1 MPIYEYH
8 CSQCGKEFEFMQK
21 FSDPPKT
28 VCPECGGTL
37 KKLISQC
44 TFHLKGTGWYAT
56 DYAHKSSSSSQPAKK
71 NHHSDTGTQTET
83 AKKPEKKADTPS

>member
-28 VCPECGGTL
+28 VCPECGGEL

-56 DYAHKSSSSSQPAKK
+56 DYAHKNTSSQTTKK
-71 NHHSDTGTQTET
+71 NHHSESGTKAET
-83 AKKPEKKADTPS
+83 AKKPEKKTDTPS

>member
-8 CSQCGKEFEFMQK
+8 CAQCGKDFEFMQK

-28 VCPECGGTL
+28 VCPDCGGEL

-56 DYAHKSSSSSQPAKK
+56 DYANKSSSSHTSKK
-71 NHHSDTGTQTET
+71 SHHKESEPKTEKKEKTESKSET
-83 AKKPEKKADTPS
+83 A

>member
-8 CSQCGKEFEFMQK
+8 CSQCGKDFEFMQR

-28 VCPECGGTL
+28 VCPDCGGEL

-56 DYAHKSSSSSQPAKK
+56 DYAHKSSGAQPSK
-71 NHHSDTGTQTET
+71 NKHHAGSET
-83 AKKPEKKADTPS
+83 ASGKKEPSTEKADAPS